1 MGIGN
6 RVLNII
12 KAKVGSFL
20 TAHEDPELMLNQTI
34 EQMQRELIQHK
45 NAIANVGAAYME
57 TQDKLAAVNKEISV
71 WHQRGLLAVQ
81 AGNIQLAQHA
91 AMKKQ
96 EAIVLQ
102 QSLSNSLAIIAPKF
116 EEYRVRYE
124 DLSAKVSQYKNQ
136 KAELTMRV
144 RAAKTQQELDK
155 ALSGE
160 FGTAFGQFD
169 ELANRIKQFEYQ
181 TRAAGLLTENIVSE
195 RDFLRLEAHSTTQQ
209 QLTEWET
216 RHSLQPATSIPSK
229 YTRTVTTSVTSNS
242 SANVIPPI
250 APIAPIPPIP
260 PISPTD
266 FEDQFRQLELNFR

>member
-20 TAHEDPELMLNQTI
+20 ATHEDPELMLNQTI

-57 TQDKLAAVNKEISV
+57 TQDKLATVNKEIAV

-81 AGNIQLAQHA
+81 ARNMQLAQHA

-96 EAIVLQ
+96 EAILLQ
-102 QSLSNSLAIIAPKF
+102 QNLSNSLAIIAPKF
-116 EEYRVRYE
+116 EEYRARYE
-124 DLSAKVSQYKNQ
+124 ELSAKVSQYKNQ

-169 ELANRIKQFEYQ
+169 ELVNRIKQFEYQ
-181 TRAAGLLTENIVSE
+181 TLAAGLLTENSINE

-216 RHSLQPATSIPSK
+216 RSLPPTTSST
-229 YTRTVTTSVTSNS
+229 TRQTVVTTVTNS
-242 SANVIPPI
+242 PIPPIKPIPPI
-250 APIAPIPPIP
+250 APIPPFF
-260 PISPTD
+260 SSD
-266 FEDQFRQLELNFR
+266 FEDEFRQLEMNFK

>member
-57 TQDKLAAVNKEISV
+57 TQDKLVAVNKEVAI
-71 WHQRGLLAVQ
+71 WHQRGLWAVQ
-81 AGNIQLAQHA
+81 ARNMQLAQHA

-96 EAIVLQ
+96 EAILLQ

-116 EEYRVRYE
+116 EEYRARYE

-136 KAELTMRV
+136 KAELTVRV

-160 FGTAFGQFD
+160 FGTAFSQFD

-181 TRAAGLLTENIVSE
+181 TRAAGLLNENSINE

-209 QLTEWET
+209 QLAEWET
-216 RHSLQPATSIPSK
+216 RHSLPPATSIPSK
-229 YTRTVTTSVTSNS
+229 YTRTVTSNS
-242 SANVIPPI
+242 SVNVIPPI
-250 APIAPIPPIP
+250 APIAPIAPIP

>member
-71 WHQRGLLAVQ
+71 WHQRGLLAVE
-81 AGNIQLAQHA
+81 ARNLQLAQHA

-96 EAIVLQ
+96 EAILLQ
-102 QSLSNSLAIIAPKF
+102 QDLSNSLAIIAPKF

-155 ALSGE
+155 ALAGE

-195 RDFLRLEAHSTTQQ
+195 RDFLRLEAHSVTQQ
-209 QLTEWET
+209 QLAEWEN
-216 RHSLQPATSIPSK
+216 RHSLPPATSIRSK
-229 YTRTVTTSVTSNS
+229 YTRTVVSNS
-242 SANVIPPI
+242 SGNVIPPI
-250 APIAPIPPIP
+250 APIAPIAPIP

-266 FEDQFRQLELNFR
+266 FEEQFRQLEMNFR